1 MRLRA
6 LIATSVLLLIA
17 GCGGSG
23 DSEDESTVAAQ
34 TTTQQPAPGSEP
46 APDAEP
52 LGPPKAKES
61 IQEAEARIAKAV
73 ASDDCDVVNE
83 LIPISRIQLVTDTRC
98 EYLRRLDG
106 LEVLGS
112 ESFPGGAVIDYQF
125 GVRVLTAI
133 LLVDADG
140 LYHVALYDPYNPQES
155 VGTKP
160 AKQFDAAANAAVEAL
175 ADGDCDAYVAI
186 LHRRFGRGAAAP
198 ENEICGLVEPSQ
210 VQAVREVDSS
220 AEPKSLGGNG
230 SYAFY
235 ALGTPAYN
243 LTLVL
248 ARQTDKA
255 VPEGVEP
262 LPEDA
267 AEYAYIDAFLTNRKA
282 EQ

>member
-6 LIATSVLLLIA
+6 LIAVSALLLIA

-23 DSEDESTVAAQ
+23 DSEDETTGAEE
-34 TTTQQPAPGSEP
+34 TTTEQPAP
-46 APDAEP
+46 AADAEP

-73 ASDDCDVVNE
+73 ASDDCEIVNE
-83 LIPISRIQLVTDTRC
+83 LIPTSRSQLATEIRC

-112 ESFPGGAVIDYQF
+112 ESFPGGGVIDYQF
-125 GVRVLTAI
+125 GDRVLSAI
-133 LLVDADG
+133 LVIDTDG
-140 LYHVALYDPYNPQES
+140 LYHVALYDPFNPKES

-160 AKQFDAAANAAVEAL
+160 AKQFDAAADAAVEAL

-198 ENEICGLVEPSQ
+198 ENEICDLVEPNQ
-210 VQAVREVDSS
+210 VQAVRKVDPS
-220 AEPKSLGGNG
+220 AEPESLGGNG

-235 ALGTPAYN
+235 SLGTPGYN
-243 LTLVL
+243 LTLVV
-248 ARQTDKA
+248 ARATDEA

-267 AEYAYIDAFLTNRKA
+267 AEYAYVDAYLTNRKA

>member
-6 LIATSVLLLIA
+6 LIAVSALLLIA
-17 GCGGSG
+17 GCGESG
-23 DSEDESTVAAQ
+23 DSEDETTGAEE
-34 TTTQQPAPGSEP
+34 TTTEQPEP
-46 APDAEP
+46 AADAEP

-61 IQEAEARIAKAV
+61 IKEAEARIAKAV

-83 LIPISRIQLVTDTRC
+83 LIPTSRSQLATDIRC

-112 ESFPGGAVIDYQF
+112 ESFPGGGVIDYQF
-125 GVRVLTAI
+125 GDRVLTAI
-133 LLVDADG
+133 LPVDTDG
-140 LYHVALYDPYNPQES
+140 LYHVALYDPFNPKES

-160 AKQFDAAANAAVEAL
+160 AKQFDAAADAAVEAL

-198 ENEICGLVEPSQ
+198 ENQICDLVEPNQ
-210 VQAVREVDSS
+210 VQAVRKVDPS
-220 AEPKSLGGNG
+220 AEPESLGGNG

-235 ALGTPAYN
+235 SLGTPGYN

-248 ARQTDKA
+248 ARQTDEG

-262 LPEDA
+262 LPKDA
-267 AEYAYIDAFLTNRKA
+267 AEYAYVDAYLTNRKA
-282 EQ
+282 AQ